1 MACQK
6 ETQVLGDLQPNAEA
20 LKRLLEQLTNT
31 TTELNRTEQ
40 ERLRELTIRQEQ
52 VVRREEAVRAVEER
66 IAQREE
72 DLERERKQIVD
83 AIAKLEFQ
91 TKENSKLMSEDRWTL
106 KQEHNRLAKLQVGL
120 EEERRG
126 LVEQAG
132 RERAEI
138 QQLVANFLAEHR
150 KTQINISEER
160 AKIAD
165 EHQRLRVDQLAWEE
179 KRRTEESLLRQAKE
193 DVDAMKETLA
203 AEHRRLDE
211 RTSKLRIDEV
221 KLDETRRQLE
231 IVRFELAREQ
241 EALTERNKYLTDQTA
256 ELARRSHAITQAE
269 KALVETETRQRNLKQ
284 EQQRELAELQ
294 ARAERVH
301 EAEQKLTIE
310 RKELAKQHAELVQ
323 ARQQANVTDR
333 SNVLCTNCRKPVRE
347 RTNNTRKQPEGMAAL
362 NRRAVL
368 TKNGLRASML
378 SDHVLLRQLRA
389 SQDEDSQFLEEEKRY
404 LQRIKNATN
413 ELSVQ

>member
-1 MACQK
+1 QRNQRV
-6 ETQVLGDLQPNAEA
+6 TD
-20 LKRLLEQLTNT
+20 
-31 TTELNRTEQ
+31 
-40 ERLRELTIRQEQ
+40 LTIFSLHEQ
-52 VVRREEAVRAVEER
+52 
-66 IAQREE
+66 
-72 DLERERKQIVD
+72 
-83 AIAKLEFQ
+83 
-91 TKENSKLMSEDRWTL
+91 DRWAL

-150 KTQINISEER
+150 KTQTNISEER
-160 AKIAD
+160 ARIAD

-179 KRRTEESLLRQAKE
+179 KRRAEESLLRQAKE
-193 DVDAMKETLA
+193 DVDTMKETLA

-211 RTSKLRIDEV
+211 RTNKLRIDEV

-256 ELARRSHAITQAE
+256 ELARRSDAISQAE

-294 ARAERVH
+294 TRAERVH
-301 EAEQKLTIE
+301 EAEQKLTVVRCVPFIE
-310 RKELAKQHAELVQ
+310 LFR
-323 ARQQANVTDR
+323 
-333 SNVLCTNCRKPVRE
+333 
-347 RTNNTRKQPEGMAAL
+347 
-362 NRRAVL
+362 NR
-368 TKNGLRASML
+368 
-378 SDHVLLRQLRA
+378 LLIL
-389 SQDEDSQFLEEEKRY
+389 D
-404 LQRIKNATN
+404 
-413 ELSVQ
+413 

>member
-52 VVRREEAVRAVEER
+52 IVRREEAVRAVEER
-66 IAQREE
+66 IVQREE
-72 DLERERKQIVD
+72 DLEHERKQIVD
-83 AIAKLEFQ
+83 SIAKLEFQ
-91 TKENSKLMSEDRWTL
+91 AKENSKLMSEDRWAL

-150 KTQINISEER
+150 KTQTNISEER
-160 AKIAD
+160 TRIAD
-165 EHQRLRVDQLAWEE
+165 EHTNE
-179 KRRTEESLLRQAKE
+179 KRRAEESLLRQAKE

-211 RTSKLRIDEV
+211 RTSKLRVDEV

-256 ELARRSHAITQAE
+256 ELARRSDTISQAE

-301 EAEQKLTIE
+301 EAERKLTVE

-323 ARQQANVTDR
+323 ARQQANMTER
-333 SNVLCTNCRKPVRE
+333 SHVLCINCRKPVRE
-347 RTNNTRKQPEGMAAL
+347 RTNNTRKQPEGTAAL
-362 NRRAVL
+362 NRRTVL
-368 TKNGLRASML
+368 MKNGLRG
-378 SDHVLLRQLRA
+378 
-389 SQDEDSQFLEEEKRY
+389 K
-404 LQRIKNATN
+404 
-413 ELSVQ
+413 